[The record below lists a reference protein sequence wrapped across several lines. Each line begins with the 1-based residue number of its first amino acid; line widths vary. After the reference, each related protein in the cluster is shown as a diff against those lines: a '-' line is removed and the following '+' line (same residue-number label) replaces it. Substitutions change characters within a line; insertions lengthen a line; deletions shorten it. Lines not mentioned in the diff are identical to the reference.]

1 MLSESQTNP
10 LDREPSE
17 TSEDTRTP
25 AENPN
30 KQDTTSYQVNTNRLK
45 EENIK
50 DSSPKTET
58 LNLEESLLDDETRER
73 VEAILGATPIVLLI
87 KGDAERPFCK
97 FSKRIVSLLISRGI
111 SFSSFDV
118 KSLDQT
124 DDKQKALYMGFK
136 KYGNFPT
143 FPQLYVNKELVGGLD
158 VCTSLD
164 DENELIHTINNS
176 LLQSNTNLK
185 NQSCISS
192 DVSEIEW
199 SKTRNAQPESF
210 EKEFVQVNIRYV
222 NGNIHQIILKT
233 TDTVE
238 RLYEYVLNN
247 FSQFD
252 SQFKKPF
259 LIAYPGLGKKVLD
272 KNYLHTTLRECF
284 STEEFEQELKKR
296 KSMPHL
302 KIIPLTIYYLPSS
315 AIVPPKTPRTSM
327 DGQMSL
333 LFTQLFKSIVT
344 LILKKPIDL
353 LTTVWGKVK
362 WW

>member
-1 MLSESQTNP
+1 MQRPRLKKAISEAS
-10 LDREPSE
+10 
-17 TSEDTRTP
+17 
-25 AENPN
+25 PN
-30 KQDTTSYQVNTNRLK
+30 KQDTSSSSFENNRLM
-45 EENIK
+45 EVENIIVPIQG
-50 DSSPKTET
+50 DSSSKTET
-58 LNLEESLLDDETRER
+58 LKQGEVDLPLDDETRER
-73 VEAILGATPIVLLI
+73 VEEILGATAIVLLI

-97 FSKRIVSLLISRGI
+97 FSKKIVSLLISRGI

-118 KSLDQT
+118 KSLDQS
-124 DDKQKALYMGFK
+124 DEKQKALYMGFK

-158 VCTSLD
+158 VCTTLD
-164 DENELIHTINNS
+164 EENELIKSITS
-176 LLQSNTNLK
+176 LLPSDDSDLKRQSWL
-185 NQSCISS
+185 SS
-192 DVSEIEW
+192 DISDSEW
-199 SKTRNAQPESF
+199 LKTKNAQTESL
-210 EKEFVQVNIRYV
+210 ENEFVQVNIRYV

-272 KNYLHTTLRECF
+272 RNYLNTTLRECF
-284 STEEFEQELKKR
+284 STEEFEHELMKR
-296 KSMPHL
+296 RNSPYL
-302 KIIPLTIYYLPSS
+302 KIIPLAIFYLPSS
-315 AIVPPKTPRTSM
+315 TIVPPKTQRHSI
-327 DGQMSL
+327 DGSMSL
-333 LFTQLFKSIVT
+333 LFAQLFKSIIT

-353 LTTVWGKVK
+353 LRTVWEKVK